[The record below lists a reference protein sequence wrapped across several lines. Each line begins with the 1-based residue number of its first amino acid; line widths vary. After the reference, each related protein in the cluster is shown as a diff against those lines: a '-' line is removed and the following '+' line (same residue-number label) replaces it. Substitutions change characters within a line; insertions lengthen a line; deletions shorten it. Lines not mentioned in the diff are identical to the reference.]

1 MNCGKKQEYNWVKS
15 ETDYKVNKAPKDA
28 TK

>member
-1 MNCGKKQEYNWVKS
+1 MNIGKKQEYNWVKS
-15 ETDYKVNKAPKDA
+15 ETDYKVNRAPKEI